1 MAIFSKTITAGSFLV
16 PLFQLNKLI
25 MRRII
30 IFLLFV
36 FVFLLFTSVISFGQQ
51 KTENVVIVT
60 LDGFRWQEVF
70 AGADSFL
77 INSEK
82 FTDDIKGMKEKFWIS
97 DAEERRKKLLPFF
110 WNTIAIHGQLYGNR
124 WHGNFVNNANPYWF
138 SYPGYNEIFTGY
150 ADTAVNSN
158 DKRWNKNEN
167 VLEFMNKQKGFEGRC
182 AAFTSWDVFPWILNE
197 ERSKVYV
204 NSAFEKAEFALPTF
218 RLLNEMQETAPRFL
232 GDGVRPD
239 LLTFYI
245 AKEYLKLKKPRVLYV
260 GFDET
265 DDYAHGGKYD
275 YYLQSAYMV
284 DQLIADLWGWLQI
297 DPQYKDKTTL
307 IVTTD
312 HGRGD
317 VNKNQWKDH
326 GTKVPDAGQIWMA
339 VMGPDTEP
347 AGEIKKP
354 GQLYQKQ
361 IAATIAS
368 FLGFEFQPKLSK
380 TEPILSAF
388 GK

>member
-1 MAIFSKTITAGSFLV
+1 MKYIVYLLSLCFAISTNAQS
-16 PLFQLNKLI
+16 
-25 MRRII
+25 
-30 IFLLFV
+30 
-36 FVFLLFTSVISFGQQ
+36 
-51 KTENVVIVT
+51 KTENIIVIT

-70 AGADSFL
+70 GGADSVI

-82 FTDDIKGMKEKFWIS
+82 FTEDRKGMIEKFWAATP
-97 DAEERRKKLLPFF
+97 DERRKKLLPFF
-110 WNTIAIHGQLYGNR
+110 WNTIAQQGQLLGNR
-124 WHGNFVNNANPYWF
+124 WHSNFVNNANPYWF

-150 ADTAVNSN
+150 PDTAVNSN

-167 VLEFMNKQKGFEGRC
+167 VLEFINKQKGFENKV

-204 NSAFEKAEFALPTF
+204 NSAFETTNFNSPTF
-218 RLLNEMQETAPRFL
+218 KLLNEMQQTTTRFM

-245 AKEYLKLKKPRVLYV
+245 AKEYLKTYKPRVLYI

-265 DDYAHGGKYD
+265 DDFAHAGKYD

-284 DQLIADLWGWLQI
+284 DQLIADLWGWVQI
-297 DPQYKDKTTL
+297 DPNYKNKTTL
-307 IVTTD
+307 IITTD

-317 VNKNQWKDH
+317 AKKEQWTSH

-339 VMGPDTEP
+339 VMGPDTE
-347 AGEIKKP
+347 AKGEVKTP

-361 IAATIAS
+361 IAPTIAAL
-368 FLGFEFQPKLSK
+368 LGFDFKTAFSK
-380 TEPILSAF
+380 TEPVPSAV